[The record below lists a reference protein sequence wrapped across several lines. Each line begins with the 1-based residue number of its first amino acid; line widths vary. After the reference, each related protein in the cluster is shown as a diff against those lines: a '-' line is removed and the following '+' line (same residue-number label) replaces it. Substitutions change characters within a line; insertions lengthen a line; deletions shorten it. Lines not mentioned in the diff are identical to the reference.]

1 MTALIVSHLLLLV
14 TIIGAALFADVPKDR
29 TMQQEPIENIE
40 KRYMS
45 SNQIRKKFISQSNRI
60 AELGRKLEAI
70 DNSDSSDLAATQVR
84 IDSVSSD
91 ITDLFANTVDI
102 KSTMEKSCG
111 YLDDLMEDETPIADC
126 CINDFTVYC
135 ITRTTMLTLDPSFD
149 TTKGKCSTCPD
160 GLESSQ

>member
-29 TMQQEPIENIE
+29 TIQQERIENIE

-45 SNQIRKKFISQSNRI
+45 SNQIRKKFISQSNKI

-149 TTKGKCSTCPD
+149 TTKGSCSTCPD

>member
-29 TMQQEPIENIE
+29 TIQQEPIENIE

-60 AELGRKLEAI
+60 AELGRKLEAV

-149 TTKGKCSTCPD
+149 TTKGSCSTCPD

>member
-29 TMQQEPIENIE
+29 TIQQEPIENIE

-45 SNQIRKKFISQSNRI
+45 SNQIRKKFISQSNKI

-91 ITDLFANTVDI
+91 ITDLFANTVEI

-149 TTKGKCSTCPD
+149 TTKGSCSTCPD